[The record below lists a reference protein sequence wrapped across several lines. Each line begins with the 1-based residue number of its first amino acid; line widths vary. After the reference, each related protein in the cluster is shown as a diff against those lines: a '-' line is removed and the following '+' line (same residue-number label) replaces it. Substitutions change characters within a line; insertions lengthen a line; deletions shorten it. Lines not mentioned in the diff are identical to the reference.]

1 MFSQGGTSSSDQQG
15 QGNKRQRTAAMYHR
29 KRAVTACQSCRL
41 RKTKC
46 DNVRP
51 VCGFCSRNGAQCVY
65 PGSGPDSDYSSYDPA
80 SLTILDRLNH
90 IVSLLE
96 SRPLAVL
103 VNESGSFT
111 RPSEPFDSSGRQAA
125 ISQPLR
131 VTPIQASSDPTTH
144 VPENDILQVLDRLD
158 FPSTSNNCESIMRWP
173 IFQDLVPEVH
183 SFVLEL
189 NEDVEAGPSDARGVS
204 GGKGVQEEDFVQ
216 LSKRFLAYVHVKNP
230 ILDVKD
236 YKKKVR
242 EAAENGPRWDGASC
256 LVVSIHSIRFNGSY

>member
-15 QGNKRQRTAAMYHR
+15 QSNKRQRTAAMYHR

-46 DNVRP
+46 DN
-51 VCGFCSRNGAQCVY
+51 
-65 PGSGPDSDYSSYDPA
+65 
-80 SLTILDRLNH
+80 RL
-90 IVSLLE
+90 LK
-96 SRPLAVL
+96 
-103 VNESGSFT
+103 
-111 RPSEPFDSSGRQAA
+111 
-125 ISQPLR
+125 
-131 VTPIQASSDPTTH
+131 ASSDPTTH

-204 GGKGVQEEDFVQ
+204 GGKGVQEEDFIQ

-242 EAAENGPRWDGASC
+242 EVAENGPRWDGASC
-256 LVVSIHSIRFNGSY
+256 LVVSIHSIRFNGPY